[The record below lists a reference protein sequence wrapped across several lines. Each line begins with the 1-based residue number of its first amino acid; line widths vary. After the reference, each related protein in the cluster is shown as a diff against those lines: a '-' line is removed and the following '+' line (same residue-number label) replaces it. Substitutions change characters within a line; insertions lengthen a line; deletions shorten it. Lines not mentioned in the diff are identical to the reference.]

1 VARTTQV
8 IGIEGIPD
16 VQPGDDLAG
25 WFLQAASAQGL
36 AIQSGDVVVITQKI
50 VSKSEGRIVA
60 LNEVQPSTFART
72 IAEQTGKDPRLVELV
87 LSEAERIVKM
97 DQGVLIV
104 ETKHGLVCANAGV
117 DRSNVGSEK
126 AALLPVDPDAS
137 ARMIREKIRSVT
149 GVDVAVIISDTFG
162 RPWREGLVEVA
173 IGASGLSP
181 LKDYRGQPDQFG
193 YEMQATVIALADELA
208 SAAGLVFGKTDRVPA
223 AIIRGFQ
230 YEPVEGSARALV
242 RSREKD
248 LFR

>member
-1 VARTTQV
+1 LAQTIQV

-25 WFLQAASAQGL
+25 LLIEAASALGL
-36 AIQSGDVVVITQKI
+36 TIQPGDVLVIAQKI
-50 VSKSEGRIVA
+50 VSKSEGRLVD
-60 LNEVQPSTFART
+60 LNQVQPSPFART
-72 IAEQTGKDPRLVELV
+72 MAEHSDKDARLVEVILG
-87 LSEAERIVKM
+87 EARRIVKM
-97 DQGVLIV
+97 DRGVVIV
-104 ETKHGLVCANAGV
+104 ETHHGFVCANGGV

-137 ARMIREKIRSVT
+137 AWRIRERIGSVT
-149 GVDVAVIISDTFG
+149 GADVAIIISDTFG

-173 IGASGLSP
+173 IGVSGLNP
-181 LKDYRGQPDQFG
+181 LRDYRGERDQFG

-223 AIIRGFQ
+223 AIVRGVN
-230 YEPVEGSARALV
+230 YERDEGSARLLV
-242 RSREKD
+242 RNREKD